1 MPLRWKS
8 SPLELMVV
16 CVAEGTVTLDDFI
29 DYLDALEKTRALGY
43 QKILVA
49 ASGRSGLTAPELGA
63 LARALAALNERNRL
77 GAIAI
82 VTGSSGNRKLANV
95 FRTLTSVDR
104 PVQTFTTIHNARLW
118 LSLQAD
124 PPSPSRKS

>member
-1 MPLRWKS
+1 MEEFAARTDG
-8 SPLELMVV
+8 V
-16 CVAEGTVTLDDFI
+16 CIAEGTVTLDDFI